1 MYVLYQVEGIKRKM
15 KSYQAHPDQKFRTV
29 QNITCIH
36 TILLR
41 SILFLTKKC
50 WAMCAQ
56 VIRSDRASER
66 DSYRTLRH
74 HFDA

>member
-1 MYVLYQVEGIKRKM
+1 M
-15 KSYQAHPDQKFRTV
+15 KSYQTCPDQKFRTL
-29 QNITCIH
+29 QNIITCIESE

-50 WAMCAQ
+50 WAVCAQ
-56 VIRSDRASER
+56 VIYVSDQACER
-66 DSYRTLRH
+66 DGYRTVRH